1 VYPYF
6 SYVVAVSFIGGW
18 NLIECTQTNKQTN
31 THKHKQQQKHW
42 NKMISN
48 NYLTVGVD

>member
-18 NLIECTQTNKQTN
+18 NLIECTQTNKQTHTN
-31 THKHKQQQKHW
+31 T
-42 NKMISN
+42 NSN
-48 NYLTVGVD
+48 RNIGIKW